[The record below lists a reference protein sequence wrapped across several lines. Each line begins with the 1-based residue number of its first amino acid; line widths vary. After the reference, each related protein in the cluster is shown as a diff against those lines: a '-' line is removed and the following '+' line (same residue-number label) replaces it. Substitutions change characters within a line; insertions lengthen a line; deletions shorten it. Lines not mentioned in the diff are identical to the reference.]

1 MERERIKVINPLKR
15 IWEGAR
21 FGGAVAAALAGTAS
35 AALAAE
41 PEPWAI
47 NLQPAATDVMRDI
60 HAFSD
65 FTMWIV
71 VPIVGLVTILLAV
84 VMFRFNARA
93 NPTPSRT
100 SHNTLIEVLWTVLP
114 ILILVAIAIPSFRLL
129 YKELVIPPADLTVKA
144 TGYQWAWGYEYTDD
158 AYAGISFDAYMLSD
172 DERAERIAAGA
183 SEASLPRLLA
193 ADYDVVVPAGKIVR
207 VQVTSTDVIHSFA
220 MPAFGIKVDAIPGR
234 LNETWFK
241 AEAPGVYYGQ
251 CSELCGKDHAFM
263 PIVIRVVTEEQFAAW
278 AEAAKDDVDGANQ
291 LLAGMIA
298 KTRPVAE
305 RDTDK
310 LEMAAR

>member
-1 MERERIKVINPLKR
+1 MINPLKR

-21 FGGAVAAALAGTAS
+21 IGGAATVALAGTATV
-35 AALAAE
+35 ALAAE
-41 PEPWAI
+41 PEPWAV
-47 NLQPAATDVMRDI
+47 NLQPAATDVMSDI
-60 HAFSD
+60 HAFSN
-65 FTMWIV
+65 FTLWII
-71 VPIVGLVTILLAV
+71 VPIVALVTILLGIV
-84 VMFRFNARA
+84 IVRFNARA

-129 YKELVIPPADLTVKA
+129 YKELVVPPADLTVKA

-158 AYAGISFDAYMLSD
+158 AYAGISFDSYMLSD
-172 DERAERIAAGA
+172 EDRAKRIAAGA

-220 MPAFGIKVDAIPGR
+220 MPAFGVKVDAIPGR

-241 AEAPGVYYGQ
+241 AEEPGVYYGQ

-263 PIVIRVVTEEQFAAW
+263 PIVIRVVTDEQFAAW
-278 AEAAKDDVDGANQ
+278 ADAAKEDVDEANK
-291 LLAGMIA
+291 LLAGLIA
-298 KTRPVAE
+298 KQRP
-305 RDTDK
+305 
-310 LEMAAR
+310 LAARDGEAGNLEVAAR